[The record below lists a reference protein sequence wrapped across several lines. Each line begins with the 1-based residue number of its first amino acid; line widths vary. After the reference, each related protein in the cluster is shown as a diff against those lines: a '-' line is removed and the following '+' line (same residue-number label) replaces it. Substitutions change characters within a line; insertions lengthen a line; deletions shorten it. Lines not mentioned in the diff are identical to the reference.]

1 MARLSRRS
9 ATGLLL
15 GASLMPVTALAAR
28 PSFADLSAFQTPLRR
43 QGARTTCI
51 VFAAIAA
58 LEAAYNRAGFGK
70 LDLSPEFL
78 VHFDK
83 MTWLH
88 PKWSEVLAKGED
100 GQETQVSAY
109 GGGDGVQNL
118 ERLANGLRVPPE
130 AAMPYHPRNYT
141 ANDHPYLANDWFTPF
156 WNQRR
161 SDDFNLDERFLPRA
175 ALSQPLYYAVK
186 RYSRVSGSDPAAIE
200 EVLASGKE
208 VVWDF
213 REARAQPA
221 PTGPAIWG
229 VCSPGQANCIRGSHA
244 MLIIGYDRRDPDPS
258 KHYFLVKNSWGPTQ
272 WPDGYTRIGYDYLR
286 AYGNN
291 AGYIN
296 EVERPGPWP
305 EIAFIGRWNLNFQGR
320 KGTLDIYHL
329 PGSVQWLL
337 DTQGDHE
344 ADRRIGS
351 FYDEQGRSYRVNG
364 RIAGDRIEFYVDP
377 RNPNARYDQIGG
389 QRFTFTLAEMN
400 AKLGLVQIS
409 STAGSAPP
417 L

>member
-15 GASLMPVTALAAR
+15 GLGLGLMPAAALAAR
-28 PSFADLSAFQTPLRR
+28 PSFADLSQFQTPLRR
-43 QGARTTCI
+43 QGGRGTCI
-51 VFAAIAA
+51 SFAAIAA
-58 LEAAYNRAGFGK
+58 LEAAYNRAGYGK
-70 LDLSPEFL
+70 LDLSVEFL
-78 VHFDK
+78 AHFDK

-88 PKWSEVLAKGED
+88 PRWKEVLAKGED
-100 GQETQVSAY
+100 GQETQVAAY

-118 ERLANGLRVPPE
+118 ERLANGLRVPVD
-130 AAMPYHPRNYT
+130 AVMPYHQRNYT
-141 ANDHPYLANDWFTPF
+141 AADHPYLANDWFTPF

-161 SDDFNLDERFLPRA
+161 SDDFNLDEKFLPRA

-186 RYSRVSGSDPAAIE
+186 RYSRVSGNDPAAIE

-213 REARAQPA
+213 REARFPNFAHGALATIWPVCPPG
-221 PTGPAIWG
+221 PTTCVGG
-229 VCSPGQANCIRGSHA
+229 GHA
-244 MLIIGYDRRDPDPS
+244 MLIIGYDRRDSDPS

-272 WPDGYTRIGYDYLR
+272 WPDGYTRISYDYLR

-305 EIAFIGRWNLNFQGR
+305 EVAFIGRWNLSFAGG
-320 KGTLDIYHL
+320 KGDLDIYHL

-337 DTQGDHE
+337 DQQGDHE
-344 ADRRIGS
+344 ADHRIGS
-351 FYDEQGRSYRVNG
+351 FYDERGKAYRVNG
-364 RIAGDRIEFYVDP
+364 RIAGNHIEFYIDP
-377 RNPNARYDQIGG
+377 RKIRMPATTRSAASASPSRS
-389 QRFTFTLAEMN
+389 QR
-400 AKLGLVQIS
+400 
-409 STAGSAPP
+409 
-417 L
+417 